1 MALKD
6 VLKTP
11 PPAKATGY
19 RSRVDVWR
27 DSLDEADRK
36 ALDAAVRDEAWTNS
50 ALHEVVTAEGVEI
63 SESAFRDWRRRA
75 AKRAA

>member
-6 VLKTP
+6 ALKTP
-11 PPAKATGY
+11 PARRAAGY

-27 DSLDEADRK
+27 DSLDDADRK
-36 ALDAAVRDEAWTNS
+36 ALDAAVRNPDWTNA

-63 SESAFRDWRRRA
+63 GESSFRDWRRRQLRNA
-75 AKRAA
+75 A